1 MSCRRRLG
9 LPSRPLR
16 SIIAARLPAHSS
28 YIFDTLVW
36 KDDQGYIPWLATDWQ
51 VSDDATTWTF
61 TLRDGVS
68 WQDGEPFT
76 AEDVVFTYEYFKQM
90 TAQGMV
96 KWGWPVDKIASVR
109 VGRRR
114 AVSDL

>member
-1 MSCRRRLG
+1 
-9 LPSRPLR
+9 LR